1 MRKLIT
7 KNVVIEPTIAL
18 YISTHSYVYVSP
30 KNPRLYKRLEEGLT
44 KLKTNEE
51 LEPLLKIQITQD
63 TEYNQ
68 LTLLVYN
75 YVIIGN
81 IHSVLFT
88 LEVRRVFKFIGC

>member
-18 YISTHSYVYVSP
+18 YISTHVSP

-63 TEYNQ
+63 TECNQ

>member
-1 MRKLIT
+1 M
-7 KNVVIEPTIAL
+7 
-18 YISTHSYVYVSP
+18 
-30 KNPRLYKRLEEGLT
+30 T

-63 TEYNQ
+63 PEYHQ

-75 YVIIGN
+75 YVTIGN
-81 IHSVLFT
+81 IPSVLFT